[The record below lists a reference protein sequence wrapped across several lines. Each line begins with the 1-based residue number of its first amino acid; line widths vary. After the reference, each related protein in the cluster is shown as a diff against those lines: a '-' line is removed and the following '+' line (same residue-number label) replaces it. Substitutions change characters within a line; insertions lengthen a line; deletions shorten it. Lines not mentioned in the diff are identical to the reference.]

1 MSDTSVFVLAPDF
14 PELDGYGMLAGTYSE
29 SLSMAK
35 RLGYGGVEII
45 MGDPGQFDVT
55 AFKALL
61 EEHNLGISAINS
73 GGIEYM
79 FKLSLVNADAHKMET
94 GLEKLKG
101 YIRLCQQLG
110 CIQQVGVARGFAVP
124 GRSMRW
130 FKDCLVDVLK
140 DAAGYAAA
148 RNVSMVF
155 EYTNRHEINTIN
167 TGVEARE
174 IVDRVGRPNMGML
187 IDTYHSYLEDPD
199 VYQNILNLREY
210 VRHFH
215 LHDSNGGAA
224 IIGGGENDFDHIIR
238 ICGEIGYHNWFSDG
252 LRTLKYTEEEVRRST
267 GGLRQLYTRYGV

>member
-1 MSDTSVFVLAPDF
+1 MGNTSVFILAPDF
-14 PELDGYGMLAGTYSE
+14 PALDGYGMLAGPYVE

-35 RLGYGGVEII
+35 RLGYDGVEIV
-45 MGDPGQFDVT
+45 MGDPGRFD
-55 AFKALL
+55 AGDFKALL

-79 FKLSLVNADAHKMET
+79 FKASLVNADAQKMET
-94 GLEKLKG
+94 ALEHLKG
-101 YIRLCQQLG
+101 YIRICQQLG

-140 DAAGYAAA
+140 EAASYAADLD
-148 RNVSMVF
+148 VTTVF
-155 EYTNRHEINTIN
+155 EYTNRLEINTIN

-174 IVDRVGRPNMGML
+174 IVERVGSPSMGML
-187 IDTYHSYLEDPD
+187 IDTYHSFIEDPD
-199 VYQNILNLREY
+199 VYQNILDLREY

-224 IIGGGENDFDHIIR
+224 IIGGGENDFDRIIE

-252 LRTLKYTEEEVRRST
+252 LRTVKYTEEEVRRST
-267 GGLRQLYTRYGV
+267 SGLRQLYNKYGV